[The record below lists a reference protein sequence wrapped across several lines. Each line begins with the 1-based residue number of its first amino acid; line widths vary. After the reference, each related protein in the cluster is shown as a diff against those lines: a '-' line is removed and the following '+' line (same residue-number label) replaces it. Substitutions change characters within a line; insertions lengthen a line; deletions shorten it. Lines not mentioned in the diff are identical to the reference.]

1 MSYKIIRNDIT
12 KMHVECIVNTA
23 NPYPAIGDGCD
34 SAIYHAA
41 GSSELLAYRNAL
53 GKFEECDVFLTPGF
67 ALDCQYILHGV
78 SPGILLKTHKT
89 SHSQYTHSFYQS
101 CLTVIDNGSMYLV
114 EY

>member
-1 MSYKIIRNDIT
+1 MPYKIIRNDIT

-67 ALDCQYILHGV
+67 ALDCQYILHVV
-78 SPGILLKTHKT
+78 SPYYEGEQTNALIINVIRMHFKSLKKTISKVLL
-89 SHSQYTHSFYQS
+89 F
-101 CLTVIDNGSMYLV
+101 L
-114 EY
+114 

>member
-1 MSYKIIRNDIT
+1 MPYKIIRNDIT

-67 ALDCQYILHGV
+67 HFQTFSSISVDFYIV
-78 SPGILLKTHKT
+78 SLL
-89 SHSQYTHSFYQS
+89 
-101 CLTVIDNGSMYLV
+101 
-114 EY
+114 